1 MIIPNLPTLP
11 NLIIPIIPIIL
22 ITPILSQATLFHFEF
37 LIPFWL
43 VLPQC
48 FCPTL
53 RLFCRLL
60 ISFFLYLQDNGM
72 LCAGLRCTAGG
83 G

>member
-37 LIPFWL
+37 
-43 VLPQC
+43 
-48 FCPTL
+48 
-53 RLFCRLL
+53 
-60 ISFFLYLQDNGM
+60 
-72 LCAGLRCTAGG
+72 
-83 G
+83 